1 MRRHNFKNI
10 YIAHIDE
17 ISFKYIYFFYS
28 LFQVLVVL
36 TDMFMVYEL

>member
-17 ISFKYIYFFYS
+17 ISFKYIYFLQSFPSVSCTYGH
-28 LFQVLVVL
+28 
-36 TDMFMVYEL
+36 VYG